1 MRLALESGHGVALWH
16 IEGHTSRAC
25 PEACDTLY
33 AKAEELLGGLASP
46 TELPDRLRHIRQ
58 DISEQRADR
67 AWAEPMALL
76 YDDPRRPLPAE
87 ETETVDAP
95 L

>member
-1 MRLALESGHGVALWH
+1 MEKFLETIGSLA
-16 IEGHTSRAC
+16 
-25 PEACDTLY
+25 
-33 AKAEELLGGLASP
+33 
-46 TELPDRLRHIRQ
+46 ELPDRLRHVRQ
-58 DISEQRADR
+58 DISEQRPDST
-67 AWAEPMALL
+67 WAEPLALL